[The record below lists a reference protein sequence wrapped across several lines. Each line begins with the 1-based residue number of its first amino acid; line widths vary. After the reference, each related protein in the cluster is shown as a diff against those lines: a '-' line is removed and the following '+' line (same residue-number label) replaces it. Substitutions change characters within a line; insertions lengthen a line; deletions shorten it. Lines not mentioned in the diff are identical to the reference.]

1 MSPLVDRNP
10 RRSLTVLKFQVPLLA
25 LAFLTFI
32 WIPQARNVA
41 APYFLCSVLGACAFS
56 LMPIALETLAE
67 ATHPVSPEITSVT
80 CWFGG
85 SLLGACF
92 LLIMDAL
99 KAGQVANPP
108 YHMTNALIFQ
118 GVVALVTVPLP
129 LCLGVFGRPL
139 TSKRLDADDQFA
151 LGLGTVHS

>member
-1 MSPLVDRNP
+1 MSPLLDRNP

-25 LAFLTFI
+25 LAFLVFI

-67 ATHPVSPEITSVT
+67 VTHPVSPEITSVT

-85 SLLGACF
+85 SLLGASF

-99 KAGQVANPP
+99 KAGRDTNPP
-108 YHMTNALIFQ
+108 YRMTNALIFEAI
-118 GVVALVTVPLP
+118 VALVAVPLP
-129 LCLGVFGRPL
+129 LCLGLFGRPL
-139 TSKRLDADDQFA
+139 ASKRLDADDRFA
-151 LGLGTVHS
+151 LRLGTVNS